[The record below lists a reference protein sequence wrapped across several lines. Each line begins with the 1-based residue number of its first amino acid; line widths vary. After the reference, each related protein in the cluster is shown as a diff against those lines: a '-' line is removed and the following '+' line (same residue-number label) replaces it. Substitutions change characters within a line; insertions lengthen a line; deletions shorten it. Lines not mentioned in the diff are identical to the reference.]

1 MIDSIRLQ
9 LIRELNMT
17 EEEKKTHRIRTK
29 LQKAATNCDNPEI
42 KQVWYKKLND
52 FNLKQTRGNNEKN

>member
-17 EEEKKTHRIRTK
+17 EEEKKTHRIRTR
-29 LQKAATNCDNPEI
+29 LQTAATKCDNPEI
-42 KQVWYKKLND
+42 KQVWYKKLNE
-52 FNLKQTRGNNEKN
+52 FNLKQNESKNK

>member
-17 EEEKKTHRIRTK
+17 EEETHRIRTR
-29 LQKAATNCDNPEI
+29 LQTAATNCDNPEI
-42 KQVWYKKLND
+42 KQVWYKKLNE
-52 FNLKQTRGNNEKN
+52 FNLKQTRGNNEKIY